1 MFIATTT
8 SDTRTSSAGAA
19 LLGILAPTGH
29 RQWPSE
35 CEDMP
40 LLRSLADRAARVAIN
55 MPLLTELFASLMP
68 PLQRAKDARK
78 ERGHSCPPVCRAVGN
93 VRSRSAGAGS
103 NSVRSAM
110 FIATTTS
117 DTRTSSVGA
126 ALLGILAPTGHRQSP
141 SECEDMPLLRSLADR
156 EVRLA
161 INMPLLTELWISLS
175 NLQSQRDC
183 VVQPRVARS
192 SQPWAS
198 GKNPFGI
205 LWNFRM

>member
-1 MFIATTT
+1 
-8 SDTRTSSAGAA
+8 
-19 LLGILAPTGH
+19 
-29 RQWPSE
+29 
-35 CEDMP
+35 
-40 LLRSLADRAARVAIN
+40 
-55 MPLLTELFASLMP
+55 
-68 PLQRAKDARK
+68 
-78 ERGHSCPPVCRAVGN
+78 
-93 VRSRSAGAGS
+93 
-103 NSVRSAM
+103 M